1 MADPETT
8 TKSWWGTMPGV
19 LTALAGI
26 ITAVG
31 GLVAVLSQ
39 NGLIGAKSTGAGAG
53 PASSSTPGANVATPA
68 TPPAAQPA
76 AGPTPAPTATTPP
89 TVVSAGP
96 GTIAHSPA
104 EVLSGLKARGFVGV
118 AVAHKD
124 GSTVALAPGVELGS
138 DQAVTLNN
146 GQKVLFDRIASIDIE
161 QPWDGSVKLNLVNG
175 QQLVTKAT
183 NYTFYGKNELGPY
196 SVLLE
201 NLKRIDFVRGPDK
214 P

>member
-1 MADPETT
+1 MADTETG

-26 ITAVG
+26 ITAAG

-53 PASSSTPGANVATPA
+53 PASSSTPGANVASPA

-76 AGPTPAPTATTPP
+76 AGPKPVPTATPLP
-89 TVVSAGP
+89 TVASPGP

-118 AVAHKD
+118 AVTHKD
-124 GSTVALAPGVELGS
+124 GSTVALTPE
-138 DQAVTLNN
+138 VTLSTDPALALNN

-183 NYTFYGKNELGPY
+183 SYTFYGKNDLGPY
-196 SVLLE
+196 RELLE
-201 NLKRIDFVRGPDK
+201 NLRRIEFVRGDK

>member
-1 MADPETT
+1 V
-8 TKSWWGTMPGV
+8 S
-19 LTALAGI
+19 TA
-26 ITAVG
+26 
-31 GLVAVLSQ
+31 
-39 NGLIGAKSTGAGAG
+39 K
-53 PASSSTPGANVATPA
+53 P
-68 TPPAAQPA
+68 
-76 AGPTPAPTATTPP
+76 PP

-118 AVAHKD
+118 AVTHKD
-124 GSTVALAPGVELGS
+124 GSTAALAPGAELGS
-138 DQAVTLNN
+138 HEAVELTN
-146 GQKVLFDRIASIDIE
+146 GQRVMFDRITSIEIE
-161 QPWDGSVKLNLVNG
+161 QPWDGSVKINLVNG

-183 NYTFYGKNELGPY
+183 NYGFSGKNELGPY

>member
-1 MADPETT
+1 MADTETG
-8 TKSWWGTMPGV
+8 TKSWWSTMPGV

-53 PASSSTPGANVATPA
+53 PASSSTPGAKLATPA
-68 TPPAAQPA
+68 TQPA
-76 AGPTPAPTATTPP
+76 AGPTPVSTAKPPP

-96 GTIAHSPA
+96 GPIAHSPA

-118 AVAHKD
+118 AVTHKD
-124 GSTVALAPGVELGS
+124 GSTAALAPGAELGS
-138 DQAVTLNN
+138 HEAVELTN
-146 GQKVLFDRIASIDIE
+146 GQRVMFDRITSIEIE
-161 QPWDGSVKLNLVNG
+161 QPWDGSVKINLVNG

-183 NYTFYGKNELGPY
+183 NYGFSGKNELGPY

>member
-1 MADPETT
+1 MADTETG
-8 TKSWWGTMPGV
+8 TKSWWSTMPGV

-53 PASSSTPGANVATPA
+53 PASSSTPGATVATPA
-68 TPPAAQPA
+68 TQPA
-76 AGPTPAPTATTPP
+76 AGPTPVSTAKPPP

-96 GTIAHSPA
+96 GPIAHSPA

-118 AVAHKD
+118 AVTHKD
-124 GSTVALAPGVELGS
+124 GSTAALAPGAELGS
-138 DQAVTLNN
+138 HEAVELTN
-146 GQKVLFDRIASIDIE
+146 GQRVMFDRITSIEIE
-161 QPWDGSVKLNLVNG
+161 QPWDGSVKINLVNG

-183 NYTFYGKNELGPY
+183 NYGFSGKNELGPY

>member
-1 MADPETT
+1 MADTETG

-26 ITAVG
+26 ITAAG

-39 NGLIGAKSTGAGAG
+39 NGLIGAKATGAGA
-53 PASSSTPGANVATPA
+53 ASALSSTPGANVATPVA
-68 TPPAAQPA
+68 QAAASPS
-76 AGPTPAPTATTPP
+76 PLPTAASPS
-89 TVVSAGP
+89 TVGAPGP

-118 AVAHKD
+118 AVTHKD
-124 GSTVALAPGVELGS
+124 GSMVALAPVVELGS
-138 DQAVTLNN
+138 QQAVELTN
-146 GQKVLFDRIASIDIE
+146 GQRVLFDRITSIEIE
-161 QPWDGSVKLNLVNG
+161 QPWDGSVRLNLVNG

-183 NYTFYGKNELGPY
+183 NYGFSGKNELGPY
-196 SVLLE
+196 GELLQ

>member
-1 MADPETT
+1 MADTETG
-8 TKSWWGTMPGV
+8 TKSWWSTMPGV

-68 TPPAAQPA
+68 TQPA
-76 AGPTPAPTATTPP
+76 AGPTPVPTAATPP

-118 AVAHKD
+118 AVTHKD
-124 GSTVALAPGVELGS
+124 GSTAALAPGAELGS
-138 DQAVTLNN
+138 HEAVELTN
-146 GQKVLFDRIASIDIE
+146 GQRVMFDRITSIEIE
-161 QPWDGSVKLNLVNG
+161 QPWDGSVKINLVNG

-183 NYTFYGKNELGPY
+183 NYGFSGKNELGPY

>member
-1 MADPETT
+1 MADTETG

-39 NGLIGAKSTGAGAG
+39 NGLIGAKATGAGIG

-68 TPPAAQPA
+68 TPQAAQPT
-76 AGPTPAPTATTPP
+76 AGPSPVATAAPPS
-89 TVVSAGP
+89 TVGGAGP
-96 GTIAHSPA
+96 GMIAHSPA

-118 AVAHKD
+118 AVTHKD

-138 DQAVTLNN
+138 DQAVTLSN
-146 GQKVLFDRIASIDIE
+146 GQKVLFDRITSIEIE
-161 QPWDGSVKLNLVNG
+161 QPWDGGVKLNLVNG

-183 NYTFYGKNELGPY
+183 NYGFSGKNELGPY

>member
-1 MADPETT
+1 MADTETT

-53 PASSSTPGANVATPA
+53 PAASSTPGASVATPA

-76 AGPTPAPTATTPP
+76 AGPAPVSTATTPP

-118 AVAHKD
+118 AVTHKD
-124 GSTVALAPGVELGS
+124 GSTAALAPGAELGS
-138 DQAVTLNN
+138 HEAVELTN
-146 GQKVLFDRIASIDIE
+146 GQRVMFDRITSIEIE
-161 QPWDGSVKLNLVNG
+161 QPWDGSVKINLVNG

-183 NYTFYGKNELGPY
+183 NYGFSGKNELGPY
-196 SVLLE
+196 NVLLE

>member
-1 MADPETT
+1 
-8 TKSWWGTMPGV
+8 MPGV

-68 TPPAAQPA
+68 TQPA
-76 AGPTPAPTATTPP
+76 AGPTPVSTAKPPP

-96 GTIAHSPA
+96 GPIAHSPA

-118 AVAHKD
+118 AVTHKD
-124 GSTVALAPGVELGS
+124 GSTAALAPGAELGS
-138 DQAVTLNN
+138 HEAVELTN
-146 GQKVLFDRIASIDIE
+146 GQRVMFDRITSIEIE
-161 QPWDGSVKLNLVNG
+161 QPWDGSVKINLVNG

-183 NYTFYGKNELGPY
+183 NYGFSGKNELGPY